1 MNVTNSNQMQS
12 YTQQMQMRP
21 PNADEIFSKIMQAVD
36 SNEDGSISSDELS
49 VLNEEQQ
56 ARLTQADSDGN
67 GLISEDELLSQIA
80 DHIASKEQMKQ
91 GKPGGMEMP
100 SVEELLT
107 QIMQDSDTDGD
118 GVISAEEVSAL
129 DERQQEKLAQADTDG
144 DGIITQEE
152 LSTQISA
159 DMQSRADMPP
169 PPPPPSQEMTM
180 NSFKDMLVSAV
191 ESDSDEDDTTDTAS
205 QIQDFLMNLGLSETE
220 SNNILSLL
228 ENKRFDVTA

>member
-49 VLNEEQQ
+49 TLNEEQQ

-159 DMQSRADMPP
+159 DMQSRTDMPP